1 MADRKNKESK
11 TSGAV
16 RGALSPE
23 QYRIMRQNGT
33 EPPFNNKYWDNKQPG
48 IYVDATSGEP
58 LFSSSSKFDSGSG
71 WPSFTSPVN
80 QGNII
85 EKPDTSQGMTRIEV
99 RSKSSDSHLGHVFAD
114 GPQPTG
120 LRYCVNS
127 AALRFIPLEDMEKE
141 GYGEYLYLFKKDK
154 DMSAKNPV
162 QESKTET
169 AVFGAGCF
177 WGVEAAFGQLKG
189 VVNTT
194 AGFTGGTLKN
204 PSYEDVCAD
213 KTGHAETVRIEY
225 DPTQI
230 SYEELLDFFWSIHNP
245 TTANRQG
252 PDIGRQYRS
261 AIFYLGPKQEKAARV
276 SRERLEKSKRFK
288 SAIITEIAPAGEFY
302 KAEDHHQRYYE
313 KRRIKPTCNIPSDL
327 IKE

>member
-1 MADRKNKESK
+1 MRIIPIIPDFSIAKSGIIVFLSLFLFPQVKEGFSMADRKNKESK

-71 WPSFTSPVN
+71 WPSFTNPVN

-127 AALRFIPLEDMEKE
+127 AALRFIPTEDMEKE
-141 GYGEYLYLFKKDK
+141 GYGEYLYL
-154 DMSAKNPV
+154 
-162 QESKTET
+162 
-169 AVFGAGCF
+169 
-177 WGVEAAFGQLKG
+177 
-189 VVNTT
+189 
-194 AGFTGGTLKN
+194 
-204 PSYEDVCAD
+204 
-213 KTGHAETVRIEY
+213 
-225 DPTQI
+225 
-230 SYEELLDFFWSIHNP
+230 
-245 TTANRQG
+245 
-252 PDIGRQYRS
+252 
-261 AIFYLGPKQEKAARV
+261 
-276 SRERLEKSKRFK
+276 
-288 SAIITEIAPAGEFY
+288 
-302 KAEDHHQRYYE
+302 
-313 KRRIKPTCNIPSDL
+313 
-327 IKE
+327 

>member
-1 MADRKNKESK
+1 MRIKLIIAFLSLFLFAQVKEGVPMADRNKKKNK
-11 TSGAV
+11 TSRAV
-16 RGALSPE
+16 CDILSPE

-33 EPPFNNKYWDNKQPG
+33 EPPFNNKYWDNKQTG
-48 IYVDATSGEP
+48 IYVDAISGEP

-80 QGNII
+80 QENIV

-114 GPQPTG
+114 GPQPEG
-120 LRYCVNS
+120 LRYCINS
-127 AALRFIPLEDMEKE
+127 AALRFIP
-141 GYGEYLYLFKKDK
+141 
-154 DMSAKNPV
+154 
-162 QESKTET
+162 TET
-169 AVFGAGCF
+169 AFFGAGCF

-204 PSYEDVCAD
+204 PSYEDVCTD

-225 DPTQI
+225 DPTRI
-230 SYEELLDFFWSIHNP
+230 SYEELLDLFWSIHNP

-252 PDIGRQYRS
+252 PDIGSQYRS

-276 SRERLEKSKRFK
+276 SKERLEKSKRFK
-288 SAIITEIAPAGEFY
+288 SAIVTEIAPAGEFY
-302 KAEDHHQRYYE
+302 KAEDYHQRYYE
-313 KRRIKPTCNIPSDL
+313 KRGIKPTCQ
-327 IKE
+327 IK